1 MALERP
7 NELVCPRKEE
17 ASPEERMIYQVL
29 SFYIMTTHSL
39 GYGVMV
45 NITVSHTVAPGSIP
59 GTRKHFR
66 LLFLFFVLF
75 WNLEEL
81 IFLRSCLH
89 SAYEGLSARRY
100 LLYVK

>member
-29 SFYIMTTHSL
+29 RFYIMTTHSL

-66 LLFLFFVLF
+66 LLFLFFCPVLESGRADL
-75 WNLEEL
+75 LEIL
-81 IFLRSCLH
+81 PAFGI
-89 SAYEGLSARRY
+89 
-100 LLYVK
+100 